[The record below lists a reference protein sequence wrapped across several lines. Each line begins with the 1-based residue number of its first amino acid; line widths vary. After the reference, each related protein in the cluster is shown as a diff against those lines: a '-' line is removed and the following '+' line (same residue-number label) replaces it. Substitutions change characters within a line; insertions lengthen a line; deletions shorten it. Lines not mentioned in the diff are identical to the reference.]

1 MTQNEALDKFIVLLS
16 QWNKKINL
24 VQAGTMP
31 DVLKRHIKDSLQ
43 VRDYLDKDNFVID
56 VGSGA
61 GFPGIV
67 LSIVGFSVVLC
78 EKNFKK
84 SVFLMDVKS
93 RLNLDCDV
101 FNGDVFD
108 LKIPDEQRAKAVLI
122 SRAFGSLL
130 KLLEVMEKLN
140 VSRGIFHKG
149 ESFQLEINEA
159 KQEFD
164 FDYKVNQSITNKKS
178 VILSIS
184 NVRRK

>member
-1 MTQNEALDKFIVLLS
+1 MTQNEALDKFIILLS

-24 VQAGTMP
+24 VQAGTM
-31 DVLKRHIKDSLQ
+31 LAAFERHIKDSLQ
-43 VRDYLDKDNFVID
+43 IQNYLDKDSFVID

-61 GFPGIV
+61 GLPGIV
-67 LSIVGFSVVLC
+67 LSIAGFSVVLC

-84 SVFLMDVKS
+84 SVFLREVKS
-93 RLNLDCDV
+93 KLDLNCEI

-108 LKIPDEQRAKAVLI
+108 LVVSGEQKAKAVLI

-149 ESFQLEINEA
+149 ESFEMEIDEA

-164 FDYKVNQSITNKKS
+164 FDYKENQSITNKKS